1 MGKGAAG
8 GQKGQ
13 DGQDGQD
20 GKHGDASTRLLMAR
34 GLRGRALVVDP
45 PDAESVAVLRTE
57 LGRGGEAAGLRA
69 LTFDVRQVGFAEL
82 HGSPEASDHA
92 GAFDVAL
99 LYLPKGK
106 ARQRW
111 ALDLAAQALGPEGEL
126 RVAGGKREGIR
137 SIRDAVAERFTT
149 VLEITS
155 GGHAQCIVARG
166 PRVLADGLVGIEQYA
181 TEAVLDVPGEPLTCV
196 WYPGVYGADKLD
208 EGSALL
214 LGALAARVDAGGLEG
229 VQRVLDVGCG
239 SGVLGTFVARAAAAR
254 GLLATA
260 KGLHVDLVDV
270 DALAVEAARATL
282 RRAGLDVPEVSVFG
296 SDVDSH
302 VSGRYGWIISNPPFH
317 EGVRTSYD
325 AAERLIREAPEHLVP
340 GGRLVL
346 VANAFLPYRDALDQ
360 TFGSHAVL
368 AETGR
373 FRVYEA
379 RAR

>member
-1 MGKGAAG
+1 MSA
-8 GQKGQ
+8 
-13 DGQDGQD
+13 DLD
-20 GKHGDASTRLLMAR
+20 SNTRLFVAR
-34 GLRGRALVVDP
+34 GLRGRVLVIDP
-45 PDAESVAVLRTE
+45 PDPESVAVLRAA
-57 LGRGGEAAGLRA
+57 LVGEAAALRA

-82 HGSPEASDHA
+82 HGSPAASDHA

-99 LYLPKGK
+99 VYLPKGK

-111 ALDLAAQALGPEGEL
+111 VLDLAARALGAEGEL
-126 RVAGGKREGIR
+126 RVAGAKREGIR

-166 PRVLADGLVGIEQYA
+166 PRALDAGSAGLDRYA
-181 TEAVLDVPGEPLTCV
+181 SEALLPVPGEPLTCV
-196 WYPGVYGADKLD
+196 WYPGVYGEGKLD

-214 LGALAARVDAGGLEG
+214 LEVLAQRVNAGGLEG
-229 VQRVLDVGCG
+229 MERVLDVGCG
-239 SGVLGTFVARAAAAR
+239 SGVLGAFLARAAQAR
-254 GLLATA
+254 GLLQ
-260 KGLHVDLVDV
+260 KGLHLDLVDV
-270 DALAVEAARATL
+270 DALALEAARATL
-282 RRAGLDVPEVSVFG
+282 RRAGLDAPEVSVFG
-296 SDVDSH
+296 SDVYSG
-302 VSGRYGWIISNPPFH
+302 VSGRYDLIVSNPPFH
-317 EGVRTSYD
+317 EGVRTAYD
-325 AAERLIREAPEHLVP
+325 AADRLIREAPEYLRP

-368 AETGR
+368 AETRR

>member
-8 GQKGQ
+8 GQ
-13 DGQDGQD
+13 DGRG
-20 GKHGDASTRLLMAR
+20 GDASTRLLLAR
-34 GLRGRALVVDP
+34 GLSGRALVVDP
-45 PDAESVAVLRTE
+45 PDAESVGVMRAE
-57 LGRGGEAAGLRA
+57 LGRGGDGNGLRA
-69 LTFDVRQVGFAEL
+69 LTFDVRQVAFAEL
-82 HGSPEASDHA
+82 HGSPAARDHA

-99 LYLPKGK
+99 VYLPKGK

-111 ALDLAAQALGPEGEL
+111 VLDLAAQALRSEGEL

-137 SIRDAVAERFTT
+137 SIRDAVAERFAT

-166 PRVLADGLVGIEQYA
+166 PRVLADGGAGLERYA
-181 TEAVLDVPGEPLTCV
+181 SEAVLAVPGEPLTCM

-214 LGALAARVDAGGLEG
+214 LGVLAAWVEAGELERVE
-229 VQRVLDVGCG
+229 RVLDVGCG
-239 SGVLGTFVARAAAAR
+239 SGVLGAFVARAAAAR
-254 GLLATA
+254 GLLGA
-260 KGLHVDLVDV
+260 GRSLRVDLVDV
-270 DALAVEAARATL
+270 DALALEAARATL
-282 RRAGLDVPEVSVFG
+282 RRAGLEMAEVSVFG
-296 SDVDSH
+296 SDVYSH
-302 VSGRYGWIISNPPFH
+302 VSGRYDWIISNPPFH

-325 AAERLIREAPEHLVP
+325 APERLIREAPKHLRP

-360 TFGSHAVL
+360 TFGGHAVL

-379 RAR
+379 RGR

>member
-1 MGKGAAG
+1 MGSCGRPPAE
-8 GQKGQ
+8 
-13 DGQDGQD
+13 
-20 GKHGDASTRLLMAR
+20 GDASTRLLMAR
-34 GLRGRALVVDP
+34 GLRGRVLVVDP
-45 PDAESVAVLRTE
+45 PDADSVGVLRAGVE
-57 LGRGGEAAGLRA
+57 GAGGAMLRA
-69 LTFDVRQVGFAEL
+69 LTFDVRQAGFAEL
-82 HGSPEASDHA
+82 HGSPAASDHA
-92 GAFDVAL
+92 GTFDVAL

-111 ALDLAAQALGPEGEL
+111 ALDLAARALGPEGEL

-166 PRVLADGLVGIEQYA
+166 PRVVAGDTAAGLEQYA
-181 TEAVLDVPGEPLTCV
+181 SEAVLNVPGEPLTCV

-214 LGALAARVDAGGLEG
+214 LGVLAASVEAGGLAG

-239 SGVLGTFVARAAAAR
+239 SGVLGAFVARAAQAR
-254 GLLATA
+254 GLLAE
-260 KGLHVDLVDV
+260 GLHVDLVDV
-270 DALAVEAARATL
+270 DALALEAARATL
-282 RRAGLDVPEVSVFG
+282 KRAGLGSPEVSVFG
-296 SDVDSH
+296 SDVYSG
-302 VSGRYGWIISNPPFH
+302 VSGRYDWIISNPPFH

-325 AAERLIREAPEHLVP
+325 AADRLIREAPKHLRP

-360 TFGSHAVL
+360 TFGAHAVL

-373 FRVYEA
+373 FRVYEG
-379 RAR
+379 RAS